1 MVILQLKCSFLREVF
16 FYFEVF
22 YLMAKNR
29 VFWYRTTAQAEPE
42 SYPMHVAKLED
53 FVIII
58 TITCFVWLFSLV
70 RDGIFES
77 YRLKQC

>member
-1 MVILQLKCSFLREVF
+1 MVILQLKCFFRREVF

-29 VFWYRTTAQAEPE
+29 VYWYRTTAQAEPE

-58 TITCFVWLFSLV
+58 TITIVLFCFFLQLEMEYSRATV
-70 RDGIFES
+70 
-77 YRLKQC
+77 